1 VAFNGLAPLGCIP
14 SQRVRSTDG
23 KCLSHV
29 NDYALEFN
37 AAAKKLLD
45 GLNAKLPGAQ
55 MGLADC
61 YSVVMELIEH
71 PEKNGNVLIDVSREY
86 VNTHLLLLLLLSH
99 GAYIPIVVVVAG
111 FTTAHTSCC
120 NVDTEV
126 GGLCLPNTRPCSD
139 RSAFVFWDAYH
150 TSDAAN
156 KVIADRLWADMMSA
170 GQGGASAPPR
180 VGASSPAAAPSPSP
194 SEDY

>member
-1 VAFNGLAPLGCIP
+1 MASFI
-14 SQRVRSTDG
+14 
-23 KCLSHV
+23 LSHT
-29 NDYALEFN
+29 A
-37 AAAKKLLD
+37 
-45 GLNAKLPGAQ
+45 
-55 MGLADC
+55 
-61 YSVVMELIEH
+61 H
-71 PEKNGNVLIDVSREY
+71 
-86 VNTHLLLLLLLSH
+86 
-99 GAYIPIVVVVAG
+99 IPIVVVVVVVVVAG

-156 KVIADRLWADMMSA
+156 KVIADRLWAGMMASA
-170 GQGGASAPPR
+170 GHGGGASAPPS
-180 VGASSPAAAPSPSP
+180 VGASPAPAPFP

>member
-71 PEKNGNVLIDVSREY
+71 PEKNGNVLIDVSRECTASPLRRRAY
-86 VNTHLLLLLLLSH
+86 ASFSRCIYTYRRGRRRVHDGAHVVLQCGHGGRRAVPAQHEALQRPQRVRVLGRLPHLERRQQ
-99 GAYIPIVVVVAG
+99 G
-111 FTTAHTSCC
+111 
-120 NVDTEV
+120 DR
-126 GGLCLPNTRPCSD
+126 RPPLGRHDERRARGRFGSSS
-139 RSAFVFWDAYH
+139 R
-150 TSDAAN
+150 
-156 KVIADRLWADMMSA
+156 R
-170 GQGGASAPPR
+170 R
-180 VGASSPAAAPSPSP
+180 V
-194 SEDY
+194 

>member
-1 VAFNGLAPLGCIP
+1 MHDGELAFSAGG
-14 SQRVRSTDG
+14 VR
-23 KCLSHV
+23 
-29 NDYALEFN
+29 A
-37 AAAKKLLD
+37 
-45 GLNAKLPGAQ
+45 
-55 MGLADC
+55 
-61 YSVVMELIEH
+61 
-71 PEKNGNVLIDVSREY
+71 Y
-86 VNTHLLLLLLLSH
+86 VNNKYTSSSSSSFLTVRCV
-99 GAYIPIVVVVAG
+99 YAG

-170 GQGGASAPPR
+170 AGQGGGASAPPR

-194 SEDY
+194 SQDDY

>member
-1 VAFNGLAPLGCIP
+1 
-14 SQRVRSTDG
+14 
-23 KCLSHV
+23 
-29 NDYALEFN
+29 
-37 AAAKKLLD
+37 
-45 GLNAKLPGAQ
+45 
-55 MGLADC
+55 M
-61 YSVVMELIEH
+61 
-71 PEKNGNVLIDVSREY
+71 
-86 VNTHLLLLLLLSH
+86 
-99 GAYIPIVVVVAG
+99 
-111 FTTAHTSCC
+111 
-120 NVDTEV
+120 DTEV

-170 GQGGASAPPR
+170 GQGGASAPAR

>member
-1 VAFNGLAPLGCIP
+1 
-14 SQRVRSTDG
+14 
-23 KCLSHV
+23 
-29 NDYALEFN
+29 
-37 AAAKKLLD
+37 
-45 GLNAKLPGAQ
+45 
-55 MGLADC
+55 M
-61 YSVVMELIEH
+61 
-71 PEKNGNVLIDVSREY
+71 SRECVRTC
-86 VNTHLLLLLLLSH
+86 VNSTRLFKFFTVHIRTYS
-99 GAYIPIVVVVAG
+99 G

-156 KVIADRLWADMMSA
+156 KVIADRLWADMMMSA
-170 GQGGASAPPR
+170 GQGGGASAPRPR
-180 VGASSPAAAPSPSP
+180 VVAASSPAAAPSPSP